1 MSDFAQFIAAMPKAE
16 LHVRIEGTIEAQRS
30 GDLAWESMI
39 SFMRNGFAS
48 AWLADD
54 QKAAYL
60 KEFDRACDSRGKM
73 L

>member
-16 LHVRIEGTIEAQRS
+16 LHVRIEGTIEAPRT
-30 GDLAWESMI
+30 GDLAWETMI

-54 QKAAYL
+54 RKAAYL
-60 KEFDRACDSRGKM
+60 QDFDRSCDVIRQKR
-73 L
+73 